1 MATTKHTKDTKET
14 EMKLPANEANGRG
27 RNRKLPTEHTEYTE
41 ESDRSRIEKPRMNA
55 NRREFQS
62 ERKVDRDDDLQLTFY
77 TIAST

>member
-27 RNRKLPTEHTEYTE
+27 RNRKLPTEHTE